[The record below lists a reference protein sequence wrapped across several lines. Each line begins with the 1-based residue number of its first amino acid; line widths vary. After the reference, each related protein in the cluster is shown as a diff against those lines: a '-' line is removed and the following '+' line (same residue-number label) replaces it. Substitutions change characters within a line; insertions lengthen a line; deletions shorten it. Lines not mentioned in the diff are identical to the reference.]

1 MKSKV
6 KIFLSTGSLFRTDI
20 QEKKTRIKHIQRCDH
35 MPKNIFI
42 EDIMVRDVACA
53 TLPGSRDEVL
63 KILKN
68 KHISGVP
75 VLKDSKVVGIVT
87 RTNLLQNPEEEQLA
101 LLMTRDPIT
110 IPPGSDLQTAA
121 RLLLKHGI
129 RRLPVV
135 DDGKL
140 VGLITVADLVGAIAD
155 MNIDIPIK
163 DYVEKEVV
171 AIYSETPLPVVA
183 RIMEL
188 AAVKAVPVLDANLEL
203 VGIISDRDIIAAS
216 IIEDSVEMSDMSSG
230 LDDDAWTWE
239 SMRDTMS
246 IYYSVSRIKVPNLI
260 GRDVMIKEPITATY
274 ISSVSDCAR
283 KMKRNRIDQIPII
296 NSNRKLQGLLRDH
309 DLLKPLIEME

>member
-1 MKSKV
+1 
-6 KIFLSTGSLFRTDI
+6 
-20 QEKKTRIKHIQRCDH
+20 

-75 VLKDSKVVGIVT
+75 VLKDSRVVGIVT

-101 LLMTRDPIT
+101 LLMTRGAIT
-110 IPPGSDLQTAA
+110 ITPGADLQTAA
-121 RLLLKHGI
+121 RLLLEHGI

-135 DDGKL
+135 NDGKL
-140 VGLITVADLVGAIAD
+140 VGLVTVADIVGAIAD

-163 DYVEKEVV
+163 DYVEKQVV
-171 AIYSETPLPVVA
+171 TIYSETPLPVAA

-188 AAVKAVPVLDANLEL
+188 AGVKAVPILDASLEL
-203 VGIISDRDIIAAS
+203 VGIISDRDVIAAS
-216 IIEDSVEMSDMSSG
+216 VIEDSVEMSDMSSG

-246 IYYSVSRIKVPNLI
+246 IYYSVSRIKVPDLLGSDI
-260 GRDVMIKEPITATY
+260 MIKEPITATY
-274 ISSVSDCAR
+274 IASVSDCAR
-283 KMKRNRIDQIPII
+283 KMKRNRIDQIPVI
-296 NSNRKLQGLLRDH
+296 NSNRKLQGLLKDH
-309 DLLKPLIEME
+309 DLLKPLIEIE

>member
-1 MKSKV
+1 
-6 KIFLSTGSLFRTDI
+6 
-20 QEKKTRIKHIQRCDH
+20 

-42 EDIMVRDVACA
+42 EDIMVRDVASA

-75 VLKDSKVVGIVT
+75 VLKDSKIVGIVT
-87 RTNLLQNPEEEQLA
+87 RTNLLQKPEEEQLA
-101 LLMTRDPIT
+101 LLMTRNPIT
-110 IPPGSDLQTAA
+110 ISPGSDLQTAA
-121 RLLLKHGI
+121 RLLLENEI

-135 DDGKL
+135 DNGKL
-140 VGLITVADLVGAIAD
+140 VGLVTVADVVGTIAD

-163 DYVEKEVV
+163 DYVEEEVV

-188 AAVKAVPVLDANLEL
+188 AGVKAVPVLDGNLEL
-203 VGIISDRDIIAAS
+203 VGIISDRDVIAAS
-216 IIEDSVEMSDMSSG
+216 VIEDSVEMSDMSAG

-246 IYYSVSRIKVPNLI
+246 IYYSVSRIKVPNMI
-260 GRDVMIKEPITATY
+260 GSDIMIKEPITATY
-274 ISSVSDCAR
+274 IASVSDCAR

-296 NSNRKLQGLLRDH
+296 NSNRKLQGLLRDY
-309 DLLKPLIEME
+309 DLLKPLIDSQ

>member
-1 MKSKV
+1 
-6 KIFLSTGSLFRTDI
+6 
-20 QEKKTRIKHIQRCDH
+20 
-35 MPKNIFI
+35 MPKSIFI
-42 EDIMVRDVACA
+42 EDIMVRDVASA

-101 LLMTRDPIT
+101 LLMTRNPVT
-110 IPPGSDLQTAA
+110 ISPGSDLQTAA
-121 RLLLKHGI
+121 HLLLEHDI

-135 DDGKL
+135 DEGKL
-140 VGLITVADLVGAIAD
+140 VGLVTVADVVGTIAD

-163 DYVEKEVV
+163 DYVEEEVV

-188 AAVKAVPVLDANLEL
+188 AGVKAVPVLDANLEL
-203 VGIISDRDIIAAS
+203 VGIISDRDVISAS
-216 IIEDSVEMSDMSSG
+216 IIEDSVEMSDMSAG
-230 LDDDAWTWE
+230 QDDDAWTWE

-260 GRDVMIKEPITATY
+260 GSDVMIREPITATY
-274 ISSVSDCAR
+274 IASVSDCAR

-309 DLLKPLIEME
+309 DLLKPLIEAE

>member
-1 MKSKV
+1 M
-6 KIFLSTGSLFRTDI
+6 
-20 QEKKTRIKHIQRCDH
+20 EKKCELKSQDLERIQGVNC
-35 MPKNIFI
+35 MPKSIFI
-42 EDIMVRDVACA
+42 EDIMVRDVASV

-101 LLMTRDPIT
+101 LLMTRNPVT
-110 IPPGSDLQTAA
+110 ISPGSDLPTAA
-121 RLLLKHGI
+121 RLLLENRI

-135 DDGKL
+135 DEGKL
-140 VGLITVADLVGAIAD
+140 VGLVTVADVVGTIAD

-171 AIYSETPLPVVA
+171 AIYSQTPLPVVA

-188 AAVKAVPVLDANLEL
+188 AGVKAVPVLDSNLEL
-203 VGIISDRDIIAAS
+203 VGIISDRDVISAS
-216 IIEDSVEMSDMSSG
+216 TIEDSVEMSDMSAGS
-230 LDDDAWTWE
+230 DDDAWTWE

-260 GRDVMIKEPITATY
+260 GNDVMIREPITATY
-274 ISSVSDCAR
+274 ITSVSDCAR
-283 KMKRNRIDQIPII
+283 KMKRSRIDQVPII
-296 NSNRKLQGLLRDH
+296 NSNRRLQGLLRDN
-309 DLLKPLIEME
+309 DLLKPLIDSE

>member
-1 MKSKV
+1 
-6 KIFLSTGSLFRTDI
+6 
-20 QEKKTRIKHIQRCDH
+20 

-42 EDIMVRDVACA
+42 EDIMVRDVASA
-53 TLPGSRDEVL
+53 TLPGSRDEIL
-63 KILKN
+63 KVLKN

-75 VLKDSKVVGIVT
+75 VIKDSKVVGIVT

-101 LLMTRDPIT
+101 LLMTRNPIT
-110 IPPGSDLQTAA
+110 ISPGSALQTAA
-121 RLLLKHGI
+121 RLLLEHRI

-135 DDGKL
+135 DEGKL
-140 VGLITVADLVGAIAD
+140 VGLVTVADVVATIAD

-163 DYVEKEVV
+163 DYVEKDVV
-171 AIYSETPLPVVA
+171 AIYNETPLPVVA

-188 AAVKAVPVLDANLEL
+188 AGVKAVPVLDANLEL
-203 VGIISDRDIIAAS
+203 VGIISDRDVISAS
-216 IIEDSVEMSDMSSG
+216 IIEDSVEMSDMSAG

-246 IYYSVSRIKVPNLI
+246 IYYSVSRIKVPNMSASDI
-260 GRDVMIKEPITATY
+260 MISEPITATY
-274 ISSVSDCAR
+274 IASVSDCAR

-309 DLLKPLIEME
+309 DLLKPLVEME

>member
-1 MKSKV
+1 
-6 KIFLSTGSLFRTDI
+6 
-20 QEKKTRIKHIQRCDH
+20 

-42 EDIMVRDVACA
+42 EDIMVRDVASA

-110 IPPGSDLQTAA
+110 ISPGSDLQTAA

-135 DDGKL
+135 DNGKL
-140 VGLITVADLVGAIAD
+140 VGLVTVADVVGTIAD

-171 AIYSETPLPVVA
+171 AIYSETPLPVAA

-216 IIEDSVEMSDMSSG
+216 VIEDSVEMSDMSSG

-239 SMRDTMS
+239 SMRDTLS

-260 GRDVMIKEPITATY
+260 GRDIMIKEPITATY
-274 ISSVSDCAR
+274 IASVSDCAR

-296 NSNRKLQGLLRDH
+296 NSNRKLKGLLRDH

>member
-1 MKSKV
+1 
-6 KIFLSTGSLFRTDI
+6 
-20 QEKKTRIKHIQRCDH
+20 

-42 EDIMVRDVACA
+42 EDIMVRDVASA

-75 VLKDSKVVGIVT
+75 VLKDSKIVGIVT

-110 IPPGSDLQTAA
+110 ISPGSDLQTAA
-121 RLLLKHGI
+121 RLLLEHGI

-135 DDGKL
+135 DNGKL
-140 VGLITVADLVGAIAD
+140 VGLVTVADVVGTIAD

-163 DYVEKEVV
+163 DYVEEEVV

-188 AAVKAVPVLDANLEL
+188 ASVKAVPVLDASLEL
-203 VGIISDRDIIAAS
+203 VGIISDRDIISAS
-216 IIEDSVEMSDMSSG
+216 VIEDSVEMSDMSAG

-260 GRDVMIKEPITATY
+260 GSDVMIREPITATY
-274 ISSVSDCAR
+274 ITSVSDCAR
-283 KMKRNRIDQIPII
+283 KMKRNRIDQVPII

-309 DLLKPLIEME
+309 DLLKPLVEME

>member
-1 MKSKV
+1 MTKE
-6 KIFLSTGSLFRTDI
+6 IRI
-20 QEKKTRIKHIQRCDH
+20 QRIQRCNG
-35 MPKNIFI
+35 MPKSIFI
-42 EDIMVRDVACA
+42 EDIMVRDVASV

-101 LLMTRDPIT
+101 LLMTRNPIT
-110 IPPGSDLQTAA
+110 ISPGSDLQTAA
-121 RLLLKHGI
+121 RLLLENNI

-135 DDGKL
+135 DEGKL
-140 VGLITVADLVGAIAD
+140 VGLVTVADVVGTIAD
-155 MNIDIPIK
+155 MNIDIPVK

-171 AIYSETPLPVVA
+171 AIFSETPLPVVA

-188 AAVKAVPVLDANLEL
+188 AVVKAVPVLDSNLEL

-216 IIEDSVEMSDMSSG
+216 IIEDSVEVSDMSAGS
-230 LDDDAWTWE
+230 DDDAWTWE

-260 GRDVMIKEPITATY
+260 GSDIMIREPITATY
-274 ISSVSDCAR
+274 ITSVSDCAR
-283 KMKRNRIDQIPII
+283 KMKRSRIDQVPII
-296 NSNRKLQGLLRDH
+296 NSNRKLQGLLRDN
-309 DLLKPLIEME
+309 DLLKPRIDAE

>member
-1 MKSKV
+1 
-6 KIFLSTGSLFRTDI
+6 
-20 QEKKTRIKHIQRCDH
+20 
-35 MPKNIFI
+35 MPKSIFI
-42 EDIMVRDVACA
+42 EDIMVRDVASV

-101 LLMTRDPIT
+101 LLMTRNPVT
-110 IPPGSDLQTAA
+110 ISPGSDLPTAA
-121 RLLLKHGI
+121 RLLLENRI

-135 DDGKL
+135 DEGKL
-140 VGLITVADLVGAIAD
+140 VGLVTVADVVGTIAD

-171 AIYSETPLPVVA
+171 AIYSQTPLPVVA

-188 AAVKAVPVLDANLEL
+188 AGVKAVPVLDSNLEL
-203 VGIISDRDIIAAS
+203 VGIISDRDVISAS
-216 IIEDSVEMSDMSSG
+216 TIEDSVEMSDMSAGS
-230 LDDDAWTWE
+230 DDDAWTWE

-260 GRDVMIKEPITATY
+260 GNDVMIREPITATY
-274 ISSVSDCAR
+274 ITSVSDCAR
-283 KMKRNRIDQIPII
+283 KMKRSRIDQVPII
-296 NSNRKLQGLLRDH
+296 NSNRRLQGLLRDN
-309 DLLKPLIEME
+309 DLLKPLIDSE

>member
-1 MKSKV
+1 
-6 KIFLSTGSLFRTDI
+6 
-20 QEKKTRIKHIQRCDH
+20 

-42 EDIMVRDVACA
+42 EDIMVRDVASA

-140 VGLITVADLVGAIAD
+140 VGLVTVADLVGAIAD

>member
-1 MKSKV
+1 
-6 KIFLSTGSLFRTDI
+6 
-20 QEKKTRIKHIQRCDH
+20 

-42 EDIMVRDVACA
+42 EDIMVRDVASA
-53 TLPGSRDEVL
+53 TLQPRDEIL
-63 KILKN
+63 KVLKN

-75 VLKDSKVVGIVT
+75 VIKDSKVVGIVT

-101 LLMTRDPIT
+101 LLMTRNPIT
-110 IPPGSDLQTAA
+110 ISPGSALQTAA
-121 RLLLKHGI
+121 HLLLEHRI

-135 DDGKL
+135 DEDKL
-140 VGLITVADLVGAIAD
+140 VGLVTVADVVATIAD

-163 DYVEKEVV
+163 DYVEKDVV
-171 AIYSETPLPVVA
+171 AIYNETPLPVVA

-188 AAVKAVPVLDANLEL
+188 AGVKAVPVLDANLEL
-203 VGIISDRDIIAAS
+203 VGIISDRDVISAS
-216 IIEDSVEMSDMSSG
+216 IIEDSVEMSNMSAG

-246 IYYSVSRIKVPNLI
+246 IYYSVSRIKVPN
-260 GRDVMIKEPITATY
+260 MIASDIMISEPITATY
-274 ISSVSDCAR
+274 IASVSDCAR

-309 DLLKPLIEME
+309 DLLKPLVEME

>member
-1 MKSKV
+1 LLFPKLFEESIN
-6 KIFLSTGSLFRTDI
+6 KIIQDSEDNTGV
-20 QEKKTRIKHIQRCDH
+20 DH

-75 VLKDSKVVGIVT
+75 VLKDSRVVGIVT
-87 RTNLLQNPEEEQLA
+87 RTNLLQYPEEEQLA

-110 IPPGSDLQTAA
+110 ISPGSDLQTAA
-121 RLLLKHGI
+121 RLLLQHGI

-140 VGLITVADLVGAIAD
+140 VGLVTVADVVGAIAD
-155 MNIDIPIK
+155 MNIDTPIK
-163 DYVEKEVV
+163 DFVEKEVV

-188 AAVKAVPVLDANLEL
+188 AGVKAVPVLDSALEL
-203 VGIISDRDIIAAS
+203 IGIISDRDIISAS
-216 IIEDSVEMSDMSSG
+216 IIEDSVEMSDMSAG
-230 LDDDAWTWE
+230 KDDDAWTWE

-246 IYYSVSRIKVPNLI
+246 IYYSVSRIKVPNMI
-260 GRDVMIKEPITATY
+260 GSDIMIREPITATY
-274 ISSVSDCAR
+274 IASISDCAR

-309 DLLKPLIEME
+309 DLLKPLIES

>member
-1 MKSKV
+1 
-6 KIFLSTGSLFRTDI
+6 
-20 QEKKTRIKHIQRCDH
+20 
-35 MPKNIFI
+35 MPKSIFI
-42 EDIMVRDVACA
+42 EDIMVRDVAGV

-101 LLMTRDPIT
+101 LLMTRNPIT
-110 IPPGSDLQTAA
+110 ISPGSDLQTAA
-121 RLLLKHGI
+121 RLLLENHI

-135 DDGKL
+135 DEGKL
-140 VGLITVADLVGAIAD
+140 VGLVTVADVVGTIAD

-171 AIYSETPLPVVA
+171 AIYSQTPLPVVA

-188 AAVKAVPVLDANLEL
+188 AGVKAVPVLDSNLEL

-216 IIEDSVEMSDMSSG
+216 TIEDSVEVSDMSAGS
-230 LDDDAWTWE
+230 DDDAWTWE

-260 GRDVMIKEPITATY
+260 GSDIMIRDPITATY
-274 ISSVSDCAR
+274 ITSVSDCAR
-283 KMKRNRIDQIPII
+283 KMKRSRIDQVPII

-309 DLLKPLIEME
+309 DLLKPLIDNE

>member
-1 MKSKV
+1 
-6 KIFLSTGSLFRTDI
+6 
-20 QEKKTRIKHIQRCDH
+20 
-35 MPKNIFI
+35 MPKSIFI
-42 EDIMVRDVACA
+42 EDIMVRDVAGV

-101 LLMTRDPIT
+101 LLMTRNPVT
-110 IPPGSDLQTAA
+110 ISPGSDLQTAA
-121 RLLLKHGI
+121 RLLLKNHI

-135 DDGKL
+135 DEGKL
-140 VGLITVADLVGAIAD
+140 VGLVTVADVVGTIAD

-171 AIYSETPLPVVA
+171 AIYSQTPLPVVA

-188 AAVKAVPVLDANLEL
+188 AGVKAVPVLDSNLEL
-203 VGIISDRDIIAAS
+203 VGIISDRDVISAS
-216 IIEDSVEMSDMSSG
+216 TIEDSVEMSDMSAGS
-230 LDDDAWTWE
+230 DDDAWTWE

-260 GRDVMIKEPITATY
+260 GSDIMIREPITATY
-274 ISSVSDCAR
+274 ITSVSDCAR
-283 KMKRNRIDQIPII
+283 KMKRSRIDQVPII

-309 DLLKPLIEME
+309 DLLKPLIDSE

>member
-1 MKSKV
+1 
-6 KIFLSTGSLFRTDI
+6 
-20 QEKKTRIKHIQRCDH
+20 
-35 MPKNIFI
+35 MPKSIFI
-42 EDIMVRDVACA
+42 EDIMVRDVASV

-101 LLMTRDPIT
+101 LLMTRNPIT
-110 IPPGSDLQTAA
+110 ISPGSDLPTAA
-121 RLLLKHGI
+121 RLLLEHHI

-135 DDGKL
+135 DEGKL
-140 VGLITVADLVGAIAD
+140 VGLVTVADVVGTIAD

-171 AIYSETPLPVVA
+171 AIYSQTPLPVVA

-188 AAVKAVPVLDANLEL
+188 AGVKAVPVLDSNLEL
-203 VGIISDRDIIAAS
+203 IGIISDRDIISAS
-216 IIEDSVEMSDMSSG
+216 TIEDSVEVSDMSAGS
-230 LDDDAWTWE
+230 DDDAWTWE

-274 ISSVSDCAR
+274 ITSVSDCAR
-283 KMKRNRIDQIPII
+283 KMKRSRIDQVPII

-309 DLLKPLIEME
+309 DLLKPLIDSE

>member
-1 MKSKV
+1 MEKQANIAINWKPFEEEV
-6 KIFLSTGSLFRTDI
+6 INKKIQDSEDNTGVN
-20 QEKKTRIKHIQRCDH
+20 H

-110 IPPGSDLQTAA
+110 ISPGSDLQTAA
-121 RLLLKHGI
+121 RLLLQHGI

-140 VGLITVADLVGAIAD
+140 VGLVTVADVVGTIAD

-188 AAVKAVPVLDANLEL
+188 AGVKAVPVLDAALEL
-203 VGIISDRDIIAAS
+203 IGIISDRDVISAS
-216 IIEDSVEMSDMSSG
+216 VIEDSVEMSDMSAG
-230 LDDDAWTWE
+230 QDDDAWTWE

-260 GRDVMIKEPITATY
+260 GSDIMIREPITATY
-274 ISSVSDCAR
+274 IASVSDCAR

-309 DLLKPLIEME
+309 DLLKPLIESE

>member
-1 MKSKV
+1 
-6 KIFLSTGSLFRTDI
+6 
-20 QEKKTRIKHIQRCDH
+20 

-75 VLKDSKVVGIVT
+75 VLKDSKIVGIVT

-101 LLMTRDPIT
+101 LLMTRDPIS
-110 IPPGSDLQTAA
+110 ISPGSDLQTAA
-121 RLLLKHGI
+121 RLLLEHGI

-135 DDGKL
+135 DNGKL
-140 VGLITVADLVGAIAD
+140 VGLVTVADVVGTIAD

-163 DYVEKEVV
+163 DYVEKDVV

-188 AAVKAVPVLDANLEL
+188 AGVKAVPVLDGNLEL
-203 VGIISDRDIIAAS
+203 VGIISDRDVISAS
-216 IIEDSVEMSDMSSG
+216 IIEDSVEMSDMSAG

-260 GRDVMIKEPITATY
+260 GRDIMIREPITATY

-283 KMKRNRIDQIPII
+283 KMKRNRIDQVPII
-296 NSNRKLQGLLRDH
+296 NSNRKLQGLLRDY
-309 DLLKPLIEME
+309 DLLKPLIDAE

>member
-1 MKSKV
+1 
-6 KIFLSTGSLFRTDI
+6 
-20 QEKKTRIKHIQRCDH
+20 
-35 MPKNIFI
+35 MPKSIFI
-42 EDIMVRDVACA
+42 EDIMVRDVASA

-101 LLMTRDPIT
+101 LLMTRNPIT
-110 IPPGSDLQTAA
+110 ISPGSDLQTAA
-121 RLLLKHGI
+121 RLLLEHDI

-135 DDGKL
+135 DEGKL
-140 VGLITVADLVGAIAD
+140 VGLVTVADVVGTIAD

-163 DYVEKEVV
+163 DYVEEEVV

-188 AAVKAVPVLDANLEL
+188 AGVKAVPVLDANLEL
-203 VGIISDRDIIAAS
+203 VGIISDRDVISAS
-216 IIEDSVEMSDMSSG
+216 VIEDSVEMSDMSAG
-230 LDDDAWTWE
+230 QDDDAWTWE

-260 GRDVMIKEPITATY
+260 GSDVMIREPVTATY
-274 ISSVSDCAR
+274 IASVSDCAR

-309 DLLKPLIEME
+309 DLLKPLIETE

>member
-1 MKSKV
+1 
-6 KIFLSTGSLFRTDI
+6 
-20 QEKKTRIKHIQRCDH
+20 

-110 IPPGSDLQTAA
+110 ISPGSDLQTAA
-121 RLLLKHGI
+121 RLLIQSGI

-140 VGLITVADLVGAIAD
+140 VGLVTVADVVGAIAD
-155 MNIDIPIK
+155 MNIDTPIK
-163 DYVEKEVV
+163 EYVEKEVV

-183 RIMEL
+183 RVMEL
-188 AAVKAVPVLDANLEL
+188 AGVKAVPVLDSALEL
-203 VGIISDRDIIAAS
+203 IGIISDRDIISAS
-216 IIEDSVEMSDMSSG
+216 IIEDSVEMSDMSAG
-230 LDDDAWTWE
+230 QDDDAWTWE

-260 GRDVMIKEPITATY
+260 GSDIMIREPITATY
-274 ISSVSDCAR
+274 IASISDCAR

-309 DLLKPLIEME
+309 DLLKPLIES

>member
-1 MKSKV
+1 
-6 KIFLSTGSLFRTDI
+6 
-20 QEKKTRIKHIQRCDH
+20 
-35 MPKNIFI
+35 MPKSIFI
-42 EDIMVRDVACA
+42 EDIMVRDVAGV

-87 RTNLLQNPEEEQLA
+87 RTNLLQNPEEEQLS
-101 LLMTRDPIT
+101 LLMTRNPVT
-110 IPPGSDLQTAA
+110 ISPRSDLQTAA
-121 RLLLKHGI
+121 RLLLENHI

-135 DDGKL
+135 DEGKL
-140 VGLITVADLVGAIAD
+140 VGLVTVADVVGTIAD

-171 AIYSETPLPVVA
+171 AIYSQTPLPVVA

-188 AAVKAVPVLDANLEL
+188 AGAKAVPVLDSNLEL
-203 VGIISDRDIIAAS
+203 VGIISDRDVISAS
-216 IIEDSVEMSDMSSG
+216 TIEDSVEMSDMSAGS
-230 LDDDAWTWE
+230 DDDAWTWE

-260 GRDVMIKEPITATY
+260 GSDIMIREPITATY
-274 ISSVSDCAR
+274 ITSVSDCAR
-283 KMKRNRIDQIPII
+283 KMKRSRIDQVPII

-309 DLLKPLIEME
+309 DLLKPLIDSE

>member
-1 MKSKV
+1 
-6 KIFLSTGSLFRTDI
+6 
-20 QEKKTRIKHIQRCDH
+20 

-42 EDIMVRDVACA
+42 EDIMVRDVASA

-63 KILKN
+63 KVLKN

-110 IPPGSDLQTAA
+110 ISIGADLQTAA
-121 RLLLKHGI
+121 RLLLEHDI

-135 DDGKL
+135 DNGKL
-140 VGLITVADLVGAIAD
+140 VGLVTVADVVGTIAD

-171 AIYSETPLPVVA
+171 AIYNETPLPVVA

-188 AAVKAVPVLDANLEL
+188 SGVKAVPVLDANLEL
-203 VGIISDRDIIAAS
+203 VGIISDRDVISAS
-216 IIEDSVEMSDMSSG
+216 IIEDSVEMSDMSAG

-246 IYYSVSRIKVPNLI
+246 IYYSVSRIKVPNLS
-260 GRDVMIKEPITATY
+260 GSDVMIREPITATY
-274 ISSVSDCAR
+274 IASVSDCAR

-296 NSNRKLQGLLRDH
+296 NSNRKLQGLLRDY
-309 DLLKPLIEME
+309 DLLKPLVESE